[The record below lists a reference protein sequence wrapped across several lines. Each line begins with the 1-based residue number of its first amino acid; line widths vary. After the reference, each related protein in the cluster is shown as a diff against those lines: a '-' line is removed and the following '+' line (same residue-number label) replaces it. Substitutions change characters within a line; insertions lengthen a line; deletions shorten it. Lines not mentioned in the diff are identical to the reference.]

1 MFDIFKIVANTFGA
15 KKFEDGGGISLN
27 PKSLMV
33 KGDLLKLQEYAHKI
47 GELINDETPV
57 PAWVISKI
65 SKVEQTAANVKHTL
79 EAKYPDKLAEGG
91 EIDTDGA
98 IVGMMLLHI
107 GKYADKM
114 LALVDSGIEF
124 DEWMQHELAI
134 AGSMIDAVYHY
145 CDYFVGKNRYAKGGS
160 LNIDLFEHY
169 DKQPKKVSKILNR
182 WWKEYGEDM
191 DYKDTEKMRE
201 ELEGVGYTF
210 DYGLDNSP
218 YGLRPIG
225 VKLNELEGFEEYAK
239 GGNVGEGWKLIDSKP
254 PKVFGVRRA
263 TYKKGDLKVTIS
275 HSDSGFGTRM
285 GDGKSFVWE
294 NDANYSKDFGGAN
307 HINRST
313 KYLKKEYGIIH
324 NPNSL
329 KRYNPKYEEGGG
341 VQIESYSK
349 PETLIDNTVTLVVK
363 KEKGGKIPSRDSLLN
378 FVQNHLSSGYVGARL
393 DDLGYNRALQYSDI
407 YKVKAQLLDNLIKED
422 EVYSITSLNTA
433 IKKAAGMALGKPD
446 KEKSEEGFYE
456 DGSVIEYESD
466 SVIEPSED
474 DCFIADIGSKGYSVS
489 VNGKHIGNYPDF
501 DEALRYAKEWME
513 SNKYYPNIWNVNE
526 RGTVDLLDGEG
537 NFVQNYA
544 KGGTLKQRKKIA
556 KVMREFK
563 KRILKSHGKVVRNAK
578 QAIAIALSEA
588 KLSKKEMG
596 GLIDSYQL
604 PASDVKPVGQ
614 GGIPNYNQ
622 PLDIWCLHYEQ

>member
-1 MFDIFKIVANTFGA
+1 MFDLFNIVDNFFSS
-15 KKFEDGGGISLN
+15 KKFEQGGGFSLN

-91 EIDTDGA
+91 EIDADGA

-145 CDYFVGKNRYAKGGS
+145 CDYFIGKNKYASGGRMIKS
-160 LNIDLFEHY
+160 GFHFVNLSAGDKVLYLPTGQDLTLISVGSDEA
-169 DKQPKKVSKILNR
+169 
-182 WWKEYGEDM
+182 YGE
-191 DYKDTEKMRE
+191 
-201 ELEGVGYTF
+201 TF
-210 DYGLDNSP
+210 NGKQVLIKSIKEIQPVD
-218 YGLRPIG
+218 
-225 VKLNELEGFEEYAK
+225 VKSMQN
-239 GGNVGEGWKLIDSKP
+239 
-254 PKVFGVRRA
+254 
-263 TYKKGDLKVTIS
+263 
-275 HSDSGFGTRM
+275 
-285 GDGKSFVWE
+285 
-294 NDANYSKDFGGAN
+294 
-307 HINRST
+307 
-313 KYLKKEYGIIH
+313 
-324 NPNSL
+324 
-329 KRYNPKYEEGGG
+329 GGG
-341 VQIESYSK
+341 VEIETYSK

-378 FVQNHLSSGYVGARL
+378 FIQNYLSSGYIGARL
-393 DDLGYNRALQYSDI
+393 DDLGYNRALQYTDI
-407 YKVKAQLLDNLIKED
+407 YKVKGQLLENLINKD
-422 EVYSITSLNTA
+422 EKYSISALNTA

-446 KEKSEEGFYE
+446 NEKSEEGFYE
-456 DGSVIEYESD
+456 DGSEIYFDSETVEPIYE
-466 SVIEPSED
+466 E
-474 DCFIADIGSKGYSVS
+474 DCFITDIGSKGYSVS
-489 VNGKHIGNYPDF
+489 VNGKHIGNYPNF

-513 SNKYYPNIWNVNE
+513 ANKFWPNMWNINE

-537 NFVQNYA
+537 KFVQNYA
-544 KGGTLKQRKKIA
+544 KGGSLKQRKKIA